1 MPFSQPVLEG
11 SQAIAP
17 GYLSIPE
24 FTVWLLVSLVLG
36 LVSRRSL
43 KNPGCHGFYRFFA
56 FCATA
61 AVVLPN
67 LDYWHAP
74 LYTPRQ
80 ILSGV
85 LLFSALGLLG
95 SGLYLLKTR
104 GGQRLAHVPRENFA
118 FENTARLVDTEIF
131 AYIRHP
137 MYSSLL
143 LFTWGAWLKHPNW
156 VGLASALI
164 ASAALW
170 AAAKSEEREN
180 IMFFGDSYRSYIGR
194 TRNFIPFVF

>member
-1 MPFSQPVLEG
+1 MSF
-11 SQAIAP
+11 A
-17 GYLSIPE
+17 E
-24 FTVWLLVSLVLG
+24 FTVWLIVSLVLG

-43 KNPGCHGFYRFFA
+43 KNPSCHGFYRFFA
-56 FCATA
+56 FCAAA

-74 LYTPRQ
+74 LHAPRQ

-104 GGQRLAHVPRENFA
+104 GGRRPVGVPRENFA
-118 FENTARLVDTEIF
+118 FENTAWLVDTGVF

-156 VGLASALI
+156 VGLACTLI
-164 ASAALW
+164 ATAALW
-170 AAAKSEEREN
+170 VAAKFEETEN